1 MNRRKF
7 LQAAAT
13 ISAGSVLGSSCS
25 HPTKQ
30 PGPSVLRRNRPGDP
44 GWPTIE
50 TWQRLNQQVE
60 GRLTAVASPVEQCR
74 QTGDSAACRDLFLR
88 LRNPYAIGDDPA
100 LTQTSGW
107 VDAWTS
113 APSAFAIAAEKTG
126 DVVAGVNFAREHNLR
141 LVIKGG
147 GHSYKGT
154 SNAPDSLLI
163 WTRRMN
169 EIVLHEAFVAQ
180 GCAGIQEP
188 QPAVSTGAGARWVQ
202 LYHAVSVQGGRY
214 VQGGGCT
221 TVGVAGLIQSGGF
234 GSFSKRYG
242 LAAAGLLEAEVVTAD
257 GAVRIANACTN
268 PELFWALKGGGG
280 GSLGVITRVT
290 LRTRELPEYFGG
302 VFGTIKARTDAAYR
316 KLIARALAFYEE
328 RLFNPHWGE
337 QIRFDGQ
344 NALTISMVFQGLNRV
359 QATELWQPFL
369 DWLKAS
375 PSEFSIEEEIVVLE
389 IPARDFWN
397 PDALRKLAPDVVLLD
412 DRPNAPAGNYLW
424 EGDHGQVG
432 WVIHA
437 YKSAW
442 LPATLLATGKRAR
455 LANAL
460 FAASRHWP
468 VSLHFNKGLAGA
480 PPEEVAAARDT
491 AMNPEVIDAFAL
503 AIIATG
509 EGPAFPGISGHEP
522 DIASARKHS
531 RAVNAAM
538 EELRK
543 PVVNPG
549 SYVSESDYFEHSW
562 QQSFWGKVNH
572 RRLAAAKQKYDPKGL
587 FFVHHGAGSEQW
599 STDGFTSHKRS

>member
-1 MNRRKF
+1 MNRRTF
-7 LQAAAT
+7 LKHSAA
-13 ISAGSVLGSSCS
+13 ISAASAFAGCS
-25 HPTKQ
+25 LPKKT
-30 PGPSVLRRNRPGDP
+30 PALLRRNRPGDP
-44 GWPTIE
+44 GWPSPE
-50 TWQRLNQQVE
+50 MWNRLAAQVE
-60 GRLTAVASPVEQCR
+60 GRLTPIESPVEHCR
-74 QTGDSAACRDLFLR
+74 RTADDDACRELFRR
-88 LRNPYAIGDDPA
+88 LKNPYFIGDHPA

-113 APSAFAIAAEKTG
+113 APSVFAIAAANTS

-163 WTRRMN
+163 WTRAMN
-169 EIVLHEAFVAQ
+169 QIVLHDAFVAH
-180 GCAGIQEP
+180 GCAGIQQP
-188 QPAVSTGAGARWVQ
+188 QPAVTAGAGTIWAQ

-257 GAVRIANACTN
+257 GSVRIANACTN
-268 PELFWALKGGGG
+268 PDLFWALKGGSG
-280 GSLGVITRVT
+280 GSLGVVTKLT
-290 LRTRELPEYFGG
+290 LRTRELPEFFGG
-302 VFGTIKARTDAAYR
+302 VFGVIKAHSDSAYR
-316 KLIARALAFYEE
+316 KLIAQVMAFYHE

-337 QIRFDGQ
+337 QMRFDGR
-344 NALTISMVFQGLNRV
+344 NRLALSMVFQGINQV
-359 QATELWQPFL
+359 QAQELWQPFL

-375 PSEFSIEEEIVVLE
+375 PSEFSFEEDILVLQ

-397 PDALRKLAPDVVLLD
+397 PQALQKLAPDAVVLD
-412 DRPNAPAGNYLW
+412 DRPNAPATNFIW

-432 WVIHA
+432 WVIHG

-442 LPATLLATGKRAR
+442 LPATLLAAQQRAR
-455 LANAL
+455 LVDAL
-460 FAASRHWP
+460 FASSRHWS

-480 PPEEVAAARDT
+480 PPAEIAAARDT
-491 AMNPEVIDAFAL
+491 AMNPAVLNAFAL

-509 EGPAFPGISGHEP
+509 EGPAFPGIPEHEP
-522 DIASARKHS
+522 NIAAARKHA

-538 EELRK
+538 AELQK
-543 PVVNPG
+543 LVPNPG
-549 SYVSESDYFEHSW
+549 SYVSESDYFERSW
-562 QQSFWGKVNH
+562 QQSFWGTNH
-572 RRLAAAKQKYDPKGL
+572 RKLATIKHKYDPEGL
-587 FFVHHGAGSEQW
+587 FFVHHGPG
-599 STDGFTSHKRS
+599 